1 MLHLLS
7 GVFGGCGLLHSVI
20 SQVPML
26 VLQNFGHLCVLT
38 TGIFP
43 CRFDGDPN
51 LDIVQPA
58 IRGTRTVLEAAAK
71 QKQHG
76 LKRVVVTS
84 SVCGEAN
91 LIVLFM
97 LIFQQCILFAS
108 WSLHGQW
115 AVYCRKHCDPQL
127 LDTAEE
133 LLWFLSTP
141 APDGTGRVQQSM
153 T

>member
-1 MLHLLS
+1 
-7 GVFGGCGLLHSVI
+7 
-20 SQVPML
+20 ML

-38 TGIFP
+38 TGIFL

-108 WSLHGQW
+108 WSLHGQGQLI
-115 AVYCRKHCDPQL
+115 AGSIATHNCLTQLRSCCGSCRL
-127 LDTAEE
+127 LLLME
-133 LLWFLSTP
+133 LTVCSNP
-141 APDGTGRVQQSM
+141 
-153 T
+153 